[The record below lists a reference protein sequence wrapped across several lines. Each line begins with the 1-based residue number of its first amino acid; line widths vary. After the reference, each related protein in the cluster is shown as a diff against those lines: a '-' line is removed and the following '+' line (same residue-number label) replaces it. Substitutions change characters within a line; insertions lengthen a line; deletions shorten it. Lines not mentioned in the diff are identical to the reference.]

1 MDLEHEFSDAIC
13 GVSIEKKPRSK
24 IGLRAR
30 PWVEIRISN
39 HKAKKIKYELLNY
52 GISSTVNNAGI
63 RIQGITNCDMITRF
77 FNQPDWWKQA
87 MNMFRNKEHLEKEGM
102 LRIVQLRSRNSNR
115 TVSKWTIKKVVE
127 TLNKN
132 A

>member
-1 MDLEHEFSDAIC
+1 MDLEHKFKDAIC
-13 GVSIEKKPRSK
+13 GVSIEKKTRSK
-24 IGLRAR
+24 LGLRAR
-30 PWVEIRISN
+30 PWVEIHTSN
-39 HKAKKIKYELLNY
+39 HKARQIKYELLNY
-52 GISSTVNNAGI
+52 GINATVNNDGV

-77 FNQPDWWKQA
+77 FDPPKWWQQA
-87 MNMFRNKEHLEKEGM
+87 MNMFRNKDHLDKEGM
-102 LRIVQLRSRNSNR
+102 LRIVQLRSRNSDR